1 MRAAEQAW
9 LTRLS
14 NLPCASKVQE
24 SLLQSLDPLR
34 ALRKH
39 SDDYHHTAQRV
50 EAMQQDQ
57 TQFREALNALCKT
70 HNLPMENSA
79 ADTFLNLRAVSR
91 QARDTESKAF
101 HLTEKLERAIADH
114 DTTKQELDRLYNRLK
129 TYGSIFPAGVAVNSL
144 ETLRKAAI
152 VTKQVIND
160 RSECQQLEREVLE
173 EMEVDSVAQARDI
186 LDNASDS
193 DLLVEE
199 EDNKVAL
206 TAAEKQLEQ
215 AIEARTLAEKALSDI
230 SGDAEIATLNERR
243 AAIELKM
250 EDTATHYLTLTL
262 GHTLA
267 DTAIKRYRDSH
278 RSDMMSATER
288 CFAALTNNAYPQLTT
303 QPEAG
308 KEILLAVNK
317 EGTSKQVDA
326 LSKGT
331 RFQLYLALRAAAYEQ
346 LINQGT
352 SLPFFCDD
360 IFETFDET
368 RTSAACQV
376 MEQIGTKGQAIYL
389 THHQHV
395 VDIAKQV
402 CNSPPQVHNI

>member
-1 MRAAEQAW
+1 
-9 LTRLS
+9 
-14 NLPCASKVQE
+14 
-24 SLLQSLDPLR
+24 
-34 ALRKH
+34 
-39 SDDYHHTAQRV
+39 
-50 EAMQQDQ
+50 
-57 TQFREALNALCKT
+57 
-70 HNLPMENSA
+70 MENSA
-79 ADTFLNLRAVSR
+79 ADTFLNLRAMSR
-91 QARDTESKAF
+91 QARDTETKAS
-101 HLTEKLERAIADH
+101 HLTEKLEKAIADH
-114 DTTKQELDRLYNRLK
+114 ETTTQELERLYNRVR
-129 TYGSIFPAGVAVNSL
+129 TIGSIFPEGVTVSSL
-144 ETLRKAAI
+144 ETLRKAAM
-152 VTKQVIND
+152 VAKQVINE
-160 RSECQQLEREVLE
+160 RSERHQLEREVLE

-186 LDNASDS
+186 LDNTSDS

-199 EDNKVAL
+199 GDNKVAL
-206 TAAEKQLEQ
+206 IAAEKQLEQ

-308 KEILLAVNK
+308 KEILLAVNE